1 VQNVIEFLLT
11 DFNAQYPAATLSPRG
26 DVKKYADQKIKKAKM
41 REKKISPPSKLRKP
55 KIKIAR
61 A

>member
-26 DVKKYADQKIKKAKM
+26 DVKKYADQKIKIKM